1 MPKTIFRSSHGIICN
16 DEIHVINAC
25 SINQV
30 PLCDDTELYDNL
42 DYGSSY
48 TVRPLSQQP
57 LSPDDEGEYYFDPAD
72 EYVVRV
78 LRNEHGDRQAYG
90 KAFHLSCDR
99 NKEGS
104 TSRYT
109 RDSYVEAMLS
119 HLSKDELFGRE
130 VEFNSL
136 DYALVQA
143 RRLQRNDY
151 DFPINKDPSF
161 TVYPDD
167 DGDVFFTSEPF
178 DSSSIFTDSYKAYT
192 GSDYGDVDFHVNL
205 LQSSPSKIDYNAI
218 RPYLG
223 FQTIDRIKKT
233 LAKTTQ
239 WAKTI
244 THIPIRRHLKARNPC
259 FNVKRLDESVSTDP
273 IFSSYRDVSGATCGQ
288 VFFGMSSK
296 VFNIYGM
303 HGKGEFPKTYLD
315 FIRHEGPPRVLRRDN
330 AKEENSE
337 EVKNIN

>member
-1 MPKTIFRSSHGIICN
+1 MPKTIFCSSHGIICN
-16 DEIHVINAC
+16 IEINVINAC

-30 PLCDDTELYDNL
+30 PLCDDTESYNNL
-42 DYGSSY
+42 DYGISY

-109 RDSYVEAMLS
+109 RDSYVEAMLYN
-119 HLSKDELFGRE
+119 LSDDELFGRE
-130 VEFNSL
+130 VEFHSL
-136 DYALVQA
+136 HYALVQA
-143 RRLQRNDY
+143 KRLQCNNY
-151 DFPINKDPSF
+151 DFPADKYPSF
-161 TVYPDD
+161 TVHPDD

-178 DSSSIFTDSYKAYT
+178 DSSTYT

-244 THIPIRRHLKARNPC
+244 THIPMRRHLKARNTC

-273 IFSSYRDVSGATCGQ
+273 IFSSYRDVYGATCGQ

-303 HGKGEFPKTYLD
+303 RDKREFPKTYLD
-315 FIRHEGPPRVLRRDN
+315 FIRHEGAPR
-330 AKEENSE
+330 
-337 EVKNIN
+337 